1 MIENDSDF
9 LWYHTVKNVNRVT
22 IRNLN
27 ISSVSST
34 FDHLKPFAQGKVNFI
49 TVTETKLDLT
59 FNTEGC
65 SELYRFDKNRNKTG
79 VLIYIWEDISS
90 KLLSDHKLLHDTEE
104 TFVELNLRKKNCL
117 LSGSYHPPSQSDDY
131 SFIKLK

>member
-1 MIENDSDF
+1 M
-9 LWYHTVKNVNRVT
+9 KNVNRVT

-59 FNTEGC
+59 FNTEGY

-79 VLIYIWEDISS
+79 VLIYI
-90 KLLSDHKLLHDTEE
+90 
-104 TFVELNLRKKNCL
+104 
-117 LSGSYHPPSQSDDY
+117 
-131 SFIKLK
+131 